1 MSPFVS
7 DVYSLNS
14 VESVLWFKFLRLC
27 RVRVCAYFGRML
39 SSLCLFRMC
48 IPIFLFC
55 VCVCACTQLKFMWG
69 NLSLASEETRE
80 VPVPLLLPGQVGV
93 VSVAFVAPVM
103 EGTYTSHWRLAHC
116 GCQFGPRVWCSIVV
130 EQGDGCDAPGN
141 QSKRLASQ
149 LSNDTVRS
157 SAVDVCIY
165 IFLFVIP
172 ERISRFNQVM
182 FSGTWVYVTTPS
194 DSRL

>member
-1 MSPFVS
+1 
-7 DVYSLNS
+7 
-14 VESVLWFKFLRLC
+14 
-27 RVRVCAYFGRML
+27 
-39 SSLCLFRMC
+39 
-48 IPIFLFC
+48 
-55 VCVCACTQLKFMWG
+55 MWG

-165 IFLFVIP
+165 IFFLFVIP

-182 FSGTWVYVTTPS
+182 FSGAWVYVTTLS
-194 DSRL
+194 DKYWYFTHIPDYKKKFRNSKNTLLILNK